1 MKLYLSVVLICIYLS
16 TVSFASAYLLSMFLK
31 VFNKSVFIK
40 KEDKENSGRKI
51 LPVTLLFME
60 DN

>member
-1 MKLYLSVVLICIYLS
+1 MKLYLSVVLICIYL
-16 TVSFASAYLLSMFLK
+16 VVWALHLLLLTIFLK
-31 VFNKSVFIK
+31 VFNESVLIK